1 MPYTLV
7 TPWLNQTW
15 IESGEEQSPY
25 ARIAGR
31 RITGGT
37 RTGTIPVNITDVPR
51 GITLIVNGTT
61 VTESRTPSQDALA
74 AATAYYLGGHTYTLS
89 DAEAQ
94 VLIDAGYS
102 SYLTPI
108 A

>member
-15 IESGEEQSPY
+15 IETGQEQTPY

-31 RITGGT
+31 RMIGGT

-51 GITLIVNGTT
+51 GITLLVNGTT

-74 AATAYYLGGHTYTLS
+74 AATTYYLGGHTYTLS

-94 VLIDAGYS
+94 VLINAGYG

-108 A
+108 P

>member
-15 IESGEEQSPY
+15 IPSGEENSPY

-31 RITGGT
+31 RITGGS
-37 RTGTIPVNITDVPR
+37 RTGTNPVNITDIPR

-61 VTESRTPSQDALA
+61 VTESITPSQDALA
-74 AATAYYLGGHTYTLS
+74 SATTYYLGGHAYTLT
-89 DAEAQ
+89 DAQAQ
-94 VLIDAGYS
+94 ILIDAGYS
-102 SYLTPI
+102 SYLTPV